1 MPPSSL
7 DNIRDWLVQQIAE
20 LLGISPDEID
30 PSKSLESFGIASR
43 DAITLVGDLE
53 TWTGLSLSPTLVYEY
68 PTIDAI
74 ARHIASRLHLGTAD
88 ETIASKRTVP
98 LPQLR
103 TGSEDEPVAIVGMGC
118 RFPGADN
125 PEAFWLLLQNGVDAI
140 TETPPDRWDVD
151 ATYDPEGGPGKIVSK
166 WGGFLPDIAEF
177 DPAFFGISPREA
189 DFMDPQQRLL
199 LEVSWEAMEH
209 AGIPLQ
215 SLKGTNTG
223 VFVGISNHDYLLL
236 HRGDLKELSPYSGVG
251 NAFSVD
257 ANRISFIYDFHGPSV
272 AVDTACSSSLVAL
285 HMACQALRSGEAD
298 AALAG
303 GVNAIL
309 SPETTVTFSQAG
321 MMSPSGRCRTFD
333 ASADGYVRSEGAG
346 MVLLKRLSDAQ
357 RDGDRILA
365 VIRATAVNQD
375 GRSNGISAP
384 NAAAQ
389 TTAIRT
395 ALARAGVSPDA
406 LDYIEAHGTGT
417 RLGDPIEMEGLAGA
431 LADRPMDDPCFVGSV
446 KTNVGHMES
455 AAGVAG
461 LIKTVLALQ
470 HETIPPHIHFSQIN
484 PLIPIDE
491 LPIEIPTMAIP
502 WPRESNRT
510 RYAGVSSFG
519 FGGTNAFVV
528 LEEAPEQLAPTN
540 EIDRTAHVLTLSA
553 QTPAALDDLLQRYQR
568 WMEAHPAA
576 NLADVAYTA
585 NTGRQPFGQRLAL
598 VAADRDD
605 LMARLQQA
613 AAGETGVGV
622 RRGQAR
628 NGHTPPVAWL
638 FTGQGAQYPG
648 MARELYETQ
657 PTFRDAL
664 DHCARTLDAY
674 LEQPLLSVI
683 YPEDADDLTIHDT
696 TYTQPAL
703 FAIEYAL
710 ARLWQ
715 SWGLQ
720 PDFVIGHSVGE
731 YVAAVI
737 AGVMSLED
745 GLKLIA
751 ARGRLMGALPHDGG
765 MAAVFSDIRTVAAAI
780 APYMQDVSIAG
791 VNGPK
796 LVVISGKKEPVEAIT
811 ADLKAQGVR
820 VSPLTVSHAFHSP
833 LMDPILD
840 EFEAVARE
848 IEFRTPAIPLISNV
862 TGMAIM
868 PGEILDAGYWRK
880 HIRMAV
886 QFMAGMQ
893 TLGRLGA
900 EAFLEIGPHPTLIGM
915 ARRILDDK
923 ELIWAASL
931 HRKKSDW
938 PTLLDA
944 LAQLYVAG
952 QPVDWA
958 GFDADYQRQRL
969 NLPTYPFQRRRYW
982 HAISLENIAQREM
995 DHAMLV
1001 RRLRSPL
1008 LTEPVFEARV
1018 SLSAHPWLGDH
1029 RIGDIAV
1036 FPAAGYLELIAA
1048 AARESFG
1055 DAPGALQNIAFQEML
1070 PLPAEESRAL
1080 QVTFSAT
1087 SGDDSLAQVFALD
1100 DPETDGWRVKAKA
1113 SVTSSSQGKER
1124 VDLAQ
1129 VQAACS
1135 ERVDIKSFYEAL
1147 ARHGLHYG
1155 PAFRGVQEA
1164 WSGENQALGR
1174 LILPEA
1180 AGDAREYLI
1189 HPALLDAAFHVAA
1202 AAVGEGDGE
1211 SERIFLPVAVARYQV
1226 LASPTGRVFWS
1237 HAALRPDAPGD
1248 LVVADVR
1255 LLDDAG
1261 RVLADV
1267 RGLQVAP
1274 VSADALL
1281 RSLSQQRLGD
1291 WLYRLE
1297 WRTQPLE
1304 TPGSLAS
1311 EPGWWLIF
1319 ADRSGVTTSLAEG
1332 LQAGGDA
1339 VVLVEQDAAF
1349 GSTSRAWTVNPFR
1362 PQDFERLLAA
1372 LRPQHPL
1379 PPRGVIYAWGLD
1391 AEGEDEV
1398 ALPGLLHL
1406 TQKLLLAGWHDKP
1419 RLYVLTARTQAA
1431 GGIDVDASAASLW
1444 GFGATVALEHPE
1456 LAPTLIDLPVD
1467 ADAVLPELIA
1477 ELLANDGENRIALRP
1492 EGRFVARLAPYV
1504 QRTSS
1509 DPAFAASLSATANR
1523 AAMLGGAQEVR
1534 RTLRLEIPQR
1544 GQLSN
1549 LTLAPMQRTRPGP
1562 GQIEIQV
1569 RAAGLN
1575 FRDVMNAMGLYP
1587 GDPGP
1592 LGGECAGVV
1601 SAVGPGVST
1610 VQVGDAVMGIVPA
1623 SFASYAITD
1632 ARLVV
1637 KMPENITFDQAATV
1651 PIAFLTA
1658 HYALNRLGGMQAGE
1672 RVFIHSASGGVG
1684 LAAVQ
1689 LAQRAGVE
1697 VFGAAGTDAKR
1708 DYLRSIGVQHVY
1720 NSRSLDFADGV
1731 LADTGGAGVH
1741 LALNSLA
1748 GDYIPAN
1755 LKMLAQGGRFLE
1767 IGKVGIWSPE
1777 EMAAA
1782 RPDVAYHVIALD
1794 ALSAEQPELV
1804 GEMLLELARALGA
1817 GELQPLHHATYPL
1830 EQAESA
1836 FRFMALAKHIGKIV
1850 ITQPERELPGAE
1862 RPPVHIRADGAYLI
1876 TGGLGALGRLVAR
1889 WLVGQGAG
1897 AVALVSRRTPDAD
1910 ARAWLEELAS
1920 GGAQIVHLQA
1930 DVADYGALEQALSDW
1945 RDAVALPLRGVI
1957 HAAGVLDDGVLL
1969 QQNWERFD
1977 KVLRPKVK
1985 GAANLHRLTGND
1997 DLDFFILFSSIA
2009 SLLGSPGQ
2017 SNYAAA
2023 NAYLDALASQR
2034 KREGL
2039 PGLSINWGPWEAGM
2053 AAQDGE
2059 QKRRAGRGLWPI
2071 PPQAGLEALDVLLN
2085 AAASQVAVMSVHWRS
2100 FLRPFRQTPP
2110 LLADFVQAAPAAVAA
2125 AERSPSDIVLHL
2137 QQAPADDRHDLLAGF
2152 LREQVRR
2159 ILGLPSVD
2167 QVDAYT
2173 ALSEMGMDSLMA
2185 VELKN
2190 ALDEATGENLPA
2202 TIAFEYPTI
2211 DAIASYLLK
2220 DVLPLASEASAD
2232 VSMPEVAASAESA
2245 AEELDFPDLDELSEE
2260 ELEALL
2266 MEKLDDLDESEES

>member
-1 MPPSSL
+1 MAPSTL
-7 DNIRDWLVQQIAE
+7 DDIRIWLTRHIAD
-20 LLGISPDEID
+20 LLGVAPDEID
-30 PSKSLESFGIASR
+30 SSKSLESFGIASR

-53 TWTGLSLSPTLVYEY
+53 SWTGLNLSPTLVYEY

-74 ARHIASRLHLGTAD
+74 ARFVASRLHLDENDAGTVR
-88 ETIASKRTVP
+88 RTVP
-98 LPQLR
+98 MPDLR
-103 TGSEDEPVAIVGMGC
+103 TGGEDEPIAIVGMGC
-118 RFPGADN
+118 RFPGAED
-125 PEAFWLLLQNGVDAI
+125 PDAFWELLLRGVDAI
-140 TETPPDRWDVD
+140 TEFPPDREELNP
-151 ATYDPEGGPGKIVSK
+151 TRLYDPQGGPGKVVSK
-166 WGGFLPDIAEF
+166 WGGFLSNIAEF

-189 DFMDPQQRLL
+189 PHMDPQQRLL

-209 AGIPLQ
+209 AGIPLNR
-215 SLKGTNTG
+215 LRGTNTG
-223 VFVGISNHDYLLL
+223 VFVGISNHDYLVL

-251 NAFSVD
+251 NAFSID
-257 ANRISFIYDFHGPSV
+257 ANRLSYLYDFHGPSV

-309 SPETTVTFSQAG
+309 TPETTVTFSQAG
-321 MMSPSGRCRTFD
+321 MMSPTGRCRTFD
-333 ASADGYVRSEGAG
+333 ASADGYVRSEGAA
-346 MVLLKRLSDAQ
+346 MVLLKRLSDAR

-365 VIRATAVNQD
+365 VIRATATNQD

-389 TTAIRT
+389 TAVILT
-395 ALARAGVSPDA
+395 ALARAGITPED

-417 RLGDPIEMEGLAGA
+417 RLGDPIEMEGLAA
-431 LADRPMDDPCFVGSV
+431 VLAGRSLDDPCFVGSV

-455 AAGVAG
+455 ASGIAG

-470 HETIPPHIHFSQIN
+470 HETIPPHIHFHRIN

-491 LPIEIPTMAIP
+491 LPVEIPTMAIP
-502 WPRESNRT
+502 WPRESGRT

-519 FGGTNAFVV
+519 FGGANAFVV
-528 LEEAPEQLAPTN
+528 LEEAPEPPAVAN
-540 EIDRTAHVLTLSA
+540 EVERTSHILTLTA
-553 QTPAALDDLLQRYQR
+553 QTPAALDALVARYQS
-568 WMEAHPAA
+568 WLSAHPQAP
-576 NLADVAYTA
+576 LPDVAFTA
-585 NTGRQPFGQRLAL
+585 NTGRQPFSQRLAL
-598 VAADRDD
+598 VAADGEE

-628 NGHTPPVAWL
+628 QDQHPPMAWL

-648 MARELYETQ
+648 MGRELYDTQ

-664 DHCARTLDAY
+664 DHCARLLDDV
-674 LEQPLLSVI
+674 LEKPLLSVI
-683 YPEDADDLTIHDT
+683 FPDDPEDVTIHDT

-720 PDFVIGHSVGE
+720 PDYVIGHSVGE

-751 ARGRLMGALPHDGG
+751 ARGRLMGSLPHDGG

-780 APYMQDVSIAG
+780 APFMQEVSIAG

-796 LVVISGKKEPVEAIT
+796 LVVISGKKERIDAIT
-811 ADLKAQGVR
+811 TSLQEQGVR

-840 EFEAVARE
+840 EFEAVAQE
-848 IEFRTPAIPLISNV
+848 IEFHTPAIPLVSNV
-862 TGMAIM
+862 TGMAVM
-868 PGEILDAGYWRK
+868 PGEIIDAAYWRR

-893 TLGRLGA
+893 TLARLGA
-900 EAFLEIGPHPTLIGM
+900 EVFLEVGPHPTLIGM
-915 ARRILDDK
+915 GRRILDDK
-923 ELIWAASL
+923 NLIWAASL
-931 HRKKSDW
+931 NRKKQDW

-952 QPVDWA
+952 LPVDWA

-969 NLPTYPFQRRRYW
+969 ALPTYPFQRQRYW
-982 HAISLENIAQREM
+982 HSISLAGRTPREL
-995 DHAMLV
+995 DHALLM

-1018 SLSAHPWLGDH
+1018 SLKTHPWLGDH
-1029 RIGDIAV
+1029 RIGDYAV
-1036 FPAAGYLELIAA
+1036 FPAAAYLELLAA
-1048 AARESFG
+1048 AAGMAYS
-1055 DAPGALQNIAFQEML
+1055 DPMHTLQNIAFQDML
-1070 PLPAEESRAL
+1070 SLPDEEAAVL
-1080 QVTFSAT
+1080 QVAFSAM
-1087 SGDDSLAQVFALD
+1087 GDGETLGQVFALD
-1100 DPETDGWRVKAKA
+1100 DPDTDAWSVKAKA
-1113 SVTSSSQGKER
+1113 SALASAESIEAA
-1124 VDLAQ
+1124 DLDQ
-1129 VQAACS
+1129 LRLACT
-1135 ERVDIKSFYEAL
+1135 EPVDIKAFYEAL
-1147 ARHGLHYG
+1147 AGHGLRYG

-1164 WSGENQALGR
+1164 WAGEHQALGR

-1189 HPALLDAAFHVAA
+1189 HPALLDAAFHVVAA
-1202 AAVGEGDGE
+1202 ALGADDDDSDRV
-1211 SERIFLPVAVARYQV
+1211 FLPVAVERYQV
-1226 LASPTGRVFWS
+1226 LASPQNRVFWS
-1237 HAALRPDAPGD
+1237 HVTLRSDAPGD
-1248 LVVADVR
+1248 QVIADVR

-1267 RGLQVAP
+1267 RGLRVAP

-1281 RSLSQQRLGD
+1281 RGLSQQRIND
-1291 WLYRLE
+1291 WLYQLD
-1297 WRTQPLE
+1297 WRPQPLA
-1304 TPGSLAS
+1304 TTTSLSA
-1311 EPGWWLIF
+1311 EAGWWLIF
-1319 ADRSGVTTSLAEG
+1319 ADQMGVAQGLADG
-1332 LQAGGDA
+1332 LEAGGDA
-1339 VVLVEQDAAF
+1339 VVKVMSGRGF
-1349 GSTSRAWTVNPFR
+1349 GSTAGVWTLNPFNAA
-1362 PQDFERLLAA
+1362 DFEHLLTV
-1372 LRPQHPL
+1372 LQPQHPL

-1391 AEGEDEV
+1391 ADEPGQV
-1398 ALPGLLHL
+1398 ALAGVLHL
-1406 TQKLLLAGWHDKP
+1406 TQKLLLSAWADKP
-1419 RLYVLTARTQAA
+1419 RLYLLTARTQGA
-1431 GGIDVDASAASLW
+1431 GDVAVDASVAPLW
-1444 GFGATVALEHPE
+1444 GFGAVAALEHPE
-1456 LAPTLIDLPVD
+1456 LATTLIDLP
-1467 ADAVLPELIA
+1467 ADPASQVSELIN
-1477 ELLANDGENRIALRP
+1477 ELLADDAENRIALRP
-1492 EGRFVARLAPYV
+1492 EGRFVARLAHFTPG
-1504 QRTSS
+1504 Q
-1509 DPAFAASLSATANR
+1509 
-1523 AAMLGGAQEVR
+1523 AQQEA
-1534 RTLRLEIPQR
+1534 LWRLEIPQR

-1549 LTLAPMQRTRPGP
+1549 LTLSPLQRTQPGP

-1569 RAAGLN
+1569 RATGLN

-1601 SAVGPGVST
+1601 SAVGSGVDT

-1632 ARLVV
+1632 SRLVV
-1637 KMPENITFDQAATV
+1637 KKPDNLTFAEAATI

-1672 RVFIHSASGGVG
+1672 RLFIHSASGGVG

-1689 LAQRAGVE
+1689 LARRAGVE
-1697 VFGAAGTDAKR
+1697 IFGAAGTDAKR
-1708 DYLRSIGVQHVY
+1708 AYLQDIGVQHVY

-1731 LADTGGAGVH
+1731 LADTDGQGVN
-1741 LALNSLA
+1741 LVLNSLA

-1755 LKMLAQGGRFLE
+1755 LKMLAQNGRFLE
-1767 IGKVGIWSPE
+1767 IGKVDIWSPE
-1777 EMAAA
+1777 QMAEA
-1782 RPDVAYHVIALD
+1782 RPDVAYHIIALD
-1794 ALSAEQPELV
+1794 ALSAEQPELIH
-1804 GEMLLELARALGA
+1804 EMLDELAAAFVA
-1817 GELQPLHHATYPL
+1817 GELRPLHHSTYPL
-1830 EQAESA
+1830 QQSEAA
-1836 FRFMALAKHIGKIV
+1836 FRFMALARHIGKIV
-1850 ITQPERELPGAE
+1850 ITQPERALPQAE
-1862 RPPVHIRADGAYLI
+1862 RPVVHIRRDGAYLI
-1876 TGGLGALGRLVAR
+1876 TGGLGALGRLVAQ
-1889 WLVGQGAG
+1889 WLIGQGAG
-1897 AVALVSRRTPDAD
+1897 AVALLSRRTPDD
-1910 ARAWLEELAS
+1910 EARAWMDAMAAD
-1920 GGAQIVHLQA
+1920 GAQVLHLQA
-1930 DVADYGALEQALSDW
+1930 DVADADGLEQALFELQDT
-1945 RDAVALPLRGVI
+1945 AGLPLRGVI
-1957 HAAGVLDDGVLL
+1957 HAAGLLDDGVIL
-1969 QQNWERFD
+1969 QQDWQRFD
-1977 KVLRPKVK
+1977 RVLRPKVE
-1985 GAANLHRLTGND
+1985 GAANLHRLTRNA

-2023 NAYLDALASQR
+2023 NAYLDALAAQR
-2034 KREGL
+2034 QARGL

-2059 QKRRAGRGLWPI
+2059 QGRRSSRGLWPI
-2071 PPQAGLEALDVLLN
+2071 PPEAGLQALDMLLN
-2085 AAASQVAVMSVHWRS
+2085 AARPQVTVMAVNWPA
-2100 FLRPFRQTPP
+2100 FLQSFRQVPP
-2110 LLADFVQAAPAAVAA
+2110 LISDFGRAAPAAATAA
-2125 AERSPSDIVLHL
+2125 AGHGPSDIL
-2137 QQAPADDRHDLLAGF
+2137 QQLQAAAPDDHHDLLSDY

-2159 ILGLPSVD
+2159 ILGLPD
-2167 QVDAYT
+2167 IEQVDAYT

-2190 ALDEATGENLPA
+2190 ALDEATGKNLPA

-2211 DAIASYLLK
+2211 DAITGYLLSA
-2220 DVLPLASEASAD
+2220 VLSLQPESAEVAD
-2232 VSMPEVAASAESA
+2232 VEPAAV
-2245 AEELDFPDLDELSEE
+2245 EEPVGHDDLPDLDELSEE

-2266 MEKLDDLDESEES
+2266 MEKLDDLDDLEDS